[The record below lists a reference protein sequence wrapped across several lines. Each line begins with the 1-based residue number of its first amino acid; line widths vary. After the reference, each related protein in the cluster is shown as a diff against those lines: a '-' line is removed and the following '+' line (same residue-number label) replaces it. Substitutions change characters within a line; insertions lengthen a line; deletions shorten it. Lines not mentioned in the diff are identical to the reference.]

1 MKVLEAENL
10 CYGGFIRNVSFS
22 VSKGEFV
29 AVMGPSGSGK
39 STLLFLVSGILKGE
53 SGSVRLLGEELSAL
67 KEKAL
72 YDIRRRKIGFV
83 FQSPELVP
91 ELDVTKNI
99 LLPAIDRDR
108 KRAEE
113 LFSRLGLGGF
123 GKRSVENLSGGEK
136 QRVAI
141 ARALI
146 NNPAIILADEPT
158 GALNRSS
165 SLDTMELFL
174 SMKREGNT
182 ILMVTHDSRIASF
195 ADRILYFEDGSV
207 KAEFSNARGS
217 EEDVRAFLQ
226 ANGW

>member
-22 VSKGEFV
+22 VSEGEFV

-53 SGSVRLLGEELSAL
+53 SGSVRLLGEDLSAL

-113 LFSRLGLGGF
+113 LLNRLGLEGF

-207 KAEFSNARGS
+207 KAEFSNERGS

>member
-10 CYGGFIRNVSFS
+10 CYGGFIRNVSFN

-53 SGSVRLLGEELSAL
+53 SGSVRLLGEDLSAL
-67 KEKAL
+67 KENEL

-113 LFSRLGLGGF
+113 LLSRLGLGGF

-217 EEDVRAFLQ
+217 EEAVRAFLQ

>member
-113 LFSRLGLGGF
+113 LLSRLGLGGF

-158 GALNRSS
+158 AALDKKTAFDIMSVFEKLNESG
-165 SLDTMELFL
+165 
-174 SMKREGNT
+174 KT
-182 ILMVTHDSRIASF
+182 IIIVTHDKDIAAKCRRVIEITDGRIVS
-195 ADRILYFEDGSV
+195 DS
-207 KAEFSNARGS
+207 KSK
-217 EEDVRAFLQ
+217 
-226 ANGW
+226 

>member
-53 SGSVRLLGEELSAL
+53 GGSVRLLGEELSAL
-67 KEKAL
+67 KEKEL

-113 LFSRLGLGGF
+113 LLSRLGLGGF
-123 GKRSVENLSGGEK
+123 GKRRVENLSGGEK

-165 SLDTMELFL
+165 SLDTMEVFL

>member
-22 VSKGEFV
+22 VSEGEFV

-53 SGSVRLLGEELSAL
+53 SGSVRLLGEDLSAL

-113 LFSRLGLGGF
+113 LLSRLGLGGF
-123 GKRSVENLSGGEK
+123 GKRNVENLSGGEK

-165 SLDTMELFL
+165 SLDTMEVFL

-226 ANGW
+226 GNGW

>member
-22 VSKGEFV
+22 VSEGEFV

-53 SGSVRLLGEELSAL
+53 SGSVRLLGEDLSAL

-113 LFSRLGLGGF
+113 LLSRLGLGGF

-207 KAEFSNARGS
+207 KAEFSNERGS

>member
-10 CYGGFIRNVSFS
+10 CYGGFIRNVSFN

-67 KEKAL
+67 KENEL

-113 LFSRLGLGGF
+113 LLSRLGLGVF

-146 NNPAIILADEPT
+146 NNPAIILADEP
-158 GALNRSS
+158 RSS

-207 KAEFSNARGS
+207 KAEFSNERGS

>member
-10 CYGGFIRNVSFS
+10 CYGGFIRDVSFS
-22 VSKGEFV
+22 VSEGEFV

-53 SGSVRLLGEELSAL
+53 SGSVRLLGEDLSAL

-113 LFSRLGLGGF
+113 LLSRLGLGDF

-165 SLDTMELFL
+165 SLDTMEVFL

>member
-10 CYGGFIRNVSFS
+10 WYGGFIRDVSFS
-22 VSKGEFV
+22 VSVGEFV

-39 STLLFLVSGILKGE
+39 STLLFLVSGILKRE
-53 SGSVRLLGEELSAL
+53 SGSVRLLGEDLSAL

-99 LLPAIDRDR
+99 LLPAISRDR

-113 LFSRLGLGGF
+113 LLSRLGLEGF

-195 ADRILYFEDGSV
+195 ADRIIYFEDGSV
-207 KAEFSNARGS
+207 KAEFSNERGI

-226 ANGW
+226 ENGW

>member
-113 LFSRLGLGGF
+113 LLSRLGLGEF

-207 KAEFSNARGS
+207 KAEFSNDRGS

>member
-1 MKVLEAENL
+1 MKVLEAKNL
-10 CYGGFIRNVSFS
+10 CYGGFIRNVSFN

-53 SGSVRLLGEELSAL
+53 GGSVRLLGEELSAL
-67 KEKAL
+67 KEKEL

-113 LFSRLGLGGF
+113 LLSRLGLGGF

-165 SLDTMELFL
+165 SLDTMEVFL

-182 ILMVTHDSRIASF
+182 ILMVTHDSRIAFF

-207 KAEFSNARGS
+207 KAEFSNERGS

>member
-10 CYGGFIRNVSFS
+10 CYGGFIRDVSFS
-22 VSKGEFV
+22 VSEGEFV

-108 KRAEE
+108 KRSEE
-113 LFSRLGLGGF
+113 LLSRLGLGGF
-123 GKRSVENLSGGEK
+123 GKRNVENLSGGEK

>member
-53 SGSVRLLGEELSAL
+53 GGSVRLLGEELSAL
-67 KEKAL
+67 KEKEL

-113 LFSRLGLGGF
+113 LLSRLGLGGF
-123 GKRSVENLSGGEK
+123 GKRRVENLSGGEK

>member
-1 MKVLEAENL
+1 MKVLETENL

-22 VSKGEFV
+22 VSEGEFV

-67 KEKAL
+67 KEKEL

-113 LFSRLGLGGF
+113 LLSRLGLGGF
-123 GKRSVENLSGGEK
+123 GKRRVENLSGGEK

-207 KAEFSNARGS
+207 KAEFSNERGS

-226 ANGW
+226 ENGW

>member
-22 VSKGEFV
+22 VSEGEFV

-53 SGSVRLLGEELSAL
+53 GGSVRLLGEELSAL
-67 KEKAL
+67 KEKEL

-99 LLPAIDRDR
+99 LLPAISRDR

-113 LFSRLGLGGF
+113 LLSRLGLGGF
-123 GKRSVENLSGGEK
+123 GKRCVENLSGGEQ